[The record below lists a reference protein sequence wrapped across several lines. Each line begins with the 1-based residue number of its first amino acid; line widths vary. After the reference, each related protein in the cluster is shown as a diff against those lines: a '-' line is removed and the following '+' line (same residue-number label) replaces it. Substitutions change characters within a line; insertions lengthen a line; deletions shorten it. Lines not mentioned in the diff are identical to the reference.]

1 MGGSFDVVI
10 PAGSVK
16 VTLPVTTNE
25 NNTLEDNEYFKAT
38 LSLPGAPEGVL
49 VGTPD
54 TAYVTINDTDG
65 TLGLE
70 CMHLNCSVS
79 STELCILLLC
89 KVIIPVRF
97 NPANYSVK
105 EGVDS
110 NAVIFL
116 GALADHP
123 DFGFTVTV
131 RTQDGT
137 AIRGSC
143 HHSCTLLHCARACR
157 LS

>member
-1 MGGSFDVVI
+1 MVI
-10 PAGSVK
+10 PAGLVK

-25 NNTLEDNEYFKAT
+25 DNIVEGDEYFKAT
-38 LSLPGAPEGVL
+38 LSLPGAPESVL

-54 TAYVTINDTDG
+54 TAYVIIIDTDG
-65 TLGLE
+65 MLGLE
-70 CMHLNCSVS
+70 SMHFNCSAL

-89 KVIIPVRF
+89 TVIIPVRF

-116 GALADHP
+116 EALADHT
-123 DFGFTVTV
+123 DFDFTVTV

-143 HHSCTLLHCARACR
+143 HHSCTLLHCARACW